1 MKLLIFFQLFISC
14 FVFGQTQRNDSIYY
28 KPEIAAKFKYGDE
41 ELINLIKTNL
51 ILPYFSRYYG
61 INGVVDLTV
70 IIDTAGKFKEILINK
85 ETDDP
90 GVLLNSKHDF
100 SYKDQENNLK
110 GLFSEEAKKVVMLL
124 SGLYEPATNSG
135 VHVKSAIALTITF
148 STLQYKKNQRDYQK
162 QIHKKKINLTFGEY
176 ESVYYK
182 GRDTLCFNKG
192 VQVLTD
198 KKYDLA
204 SIYLKGAIKLNSKY
218 IDAYYDLGVA
228 YLKLNDI
235 TRACEAWKKAQEL
248 GDTEVQTL
256 ISKYCN

>member
-1 MKLLIFFQLFISC
+1 MRRLIIFQFFISC
-14 FVFGQTQRNDSIYY
+14 FAFGQTQRNDSIYY
-28 KPEIAAKFKYGDE
+28 KPEIAAKFKYGDQE
-41 ELINLIKTNL
+41 IINFITTNL
-51 ILPYFSRYYG
+51 VLPHSAMYYG

-70 IIDTAGKFKEILINK
+70 IIDTVGKFKNILINK

-90 GVLLNSKHDF
+90 GALLNSYEVSIKN
-100 SYKDQENNLK
+100 QEKELK
-110 GLFSEEAKKVVMLL
+110 GLFSDEAKRVVMLL
-124 SGLYEPATNSG
+124 SGLYESATNSG
-135 VHVKSAIALTITF
+135 VHVQSALTLTISF

-162 QIHKKKINLTFGEY
+162 QIRKKNIYWTFGEY
-176 ESVYYK
+176 ESEYNK
-182 GRDTLCFNKG
+182 GSDTLRFNKG

-204 SIYLKGAIKLNSKY
+204 CIYFEEAIKLNSKY
-218 IDAYYDLGVA
+218 IDAYYDLGIS

-235 TRACEAWKKAQEL
+235 TRACEAWKKTQEL